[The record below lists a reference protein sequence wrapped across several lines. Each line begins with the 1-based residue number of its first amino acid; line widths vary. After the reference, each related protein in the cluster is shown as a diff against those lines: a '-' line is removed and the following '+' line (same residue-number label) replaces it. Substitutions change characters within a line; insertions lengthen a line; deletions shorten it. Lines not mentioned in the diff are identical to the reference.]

1 MEESREVRAIK
12 TETLIRRHRLST
24 PTPGHV
30 GDLEALW
37 EWYSQIGPPGRF
49 DTRAQLIPDDSAIV
63 IQWEEEV
70 DLGLPDQ
77 DKNVLSNEN
86 LLAFFKW
93 LDKKVHSVGIEG
105 GNNFFEDFIKN
116 MKEFKEETGKGLD
129 FV

>member
-1 MEESREVRAIK
+1 MEESREVRATK

-24 PTPGHV
+24 PTPGV
-30 GDLEALW
+30 IGDLQDLW
-37 EWYSQIGPPGRF
+37 AWFGQVGPEGMF
-49 DTRAQLIPDDSAIV
+49 DDRAQLIPDDTAIV

-77 DKNVLSNEN
+77 DENVLSNEN
-86 LLAFFKW
+86 LLAFYKW

-105 GNNFFEDFIKN
+105 GNSFFEDFIKN
-116 MKEFKEETGKGLD
+116 MREFKEETRKGLD